1 MKRLAA
7 LFALALT
14 STACLRSTT
23 VVTIKPDGS
32 GTIVQEN
39 GLSPQAMGMMKS
51 MAASQGAQTGGSPEI
66 FGEAQ
71 ARKTADSMGV
81 RFVSGEPIK
90 TAQFEGYRANFAFDD
105 VRKIQMKLNEDPTGG
120 ALGSTGSSSTPPFGF
135 TFERNAASSL
145 LTITLPQDKLP
156 GGGPLGAMGGKLP
169 KSDAAGAD
177 AAQAAQML
185 SMMKVMMQGLFVDV
199 SLNVD
204 GRIVK
209 TNAPHV
215 EGNRLTLLQ
224 LDFDK
229 LLADEAAF
237 QRLQSA
243 SDLKSLDG
251 IAGLKIVTEPKL
263 TIEIAK

>member
-1 MKRLAA
+1 MNSLCA
-7 LFALALT
+7 LLALALT

-51 MAASQGAQTGGSPEI
+51 MAASQGAQTAGSPEI

-71 ARKTADSMGV
+71 ARKTAESMGV

-90 TAQFEGYRANFAFDD
+90 TAQLEGYRANFAFEDI
-105 VRKIQMKLNEDPTGG
+105 RKIQMKMSEDPTGG
-120 ALGSTGSSSTPPFGF
+120 ALGSTGSSASPPFGF
-135 TFERNAASSL
+135 TFEQKAASSL

-156 GGGPLGAMGGKLP
+156 GGSPLGAMGGKMGG
-169 KSDAAGAD
+169 DAAAD
-177 AAQAAQML
+177 PAQTAQML
-185 SMMKVMMQGLFVDV
+185 SMMKVMMQGLFVDI

-237 QRLQSA
+237 QKLQSA
-243 SDLKSLDG
+243 SDLKSLGG
-251 IAGLKIVTEPKL
+251 IAGLKVVTEPKL

>member
-1 MKRLAA
+1 MNRFAA
-7 LFALALT
+7 LFVLALT

-51 MAASQGAQTGGSPEI
+51 MAASQGAQTTGSPEI

-71 ARKTADSMGV
+71 ARKTAESMGV

-90 TAQFEGYRANFAFDD
+90 TGQLEGYRANFAFDD
-105 VRKIQMKLNEDPTGG
+105 IRKLQMKMNEDPTGG
-120 ALGSTGSSSTPPFGF
+120 AMGSTGSSSSTTPFGF
-135 TFERNAASSL
+135 AFEQNAASSL

-156 GGGPLGAMGGKLP
+156 GGPLGAMGGKMGGT
-169 KSDAAGAD
+169 DAAGAD
-177 AAQAAQML
+177 AAQTAQML

-237 QRLQSA
+237 QKLQSA
-243 SDLKSLDG
+243 SDLKSLGG
-251 IAGLKIVTEPKL
+251 IAGLKVVTEPKL
-263 TIEIAK
+263 TIEFAK

>member
-1 MKRLAA
+1 MNRLCA
-7 LFALALT
+7 LLVLALT

-39 GLSPQAMGMMKS
+39 GLSPQAMAMVKG
-51 MAASQGAQTGGSPEI
+51 MAASQGAQTAGTPDL
-66 FGEAQ
+66 FNEAQ
-71 ARKTADSMGV
+71 ARKTAESMGV

-90 TAQFEGYRANFAFDD
+90 TAQVEGYRANFAFDD
-105 VRKIQMKLNEDPTGG
+105 VRKIQMKMSEDPTGG
-120 ALGSTGSSSTPPFGF
+120 ALGATGASASPPFAF
-135 TFERNAASSL
+135 TFEQNAASSL

-169 KSDAAGAD
+169 GGDPAGAD
-177 AAQAAQML
+177 AAQTAQML
-185 SMMKVMMQGLFVDV
+185 SMMKGMMQGLFVDV

-215 EGNRLTLLQ
+215 EGKRLTLLQ

-237 QRLQSA
+237 QKLTSA
-243 SDLKSLDG
+243 SDLKSLGG
-251 IAGLKIVTEPKL
+251 IAGLKVVTEPKL
-263 TIEIAK
+263 TIEFAK

>member
-7 LFALALT
+7 LLAVALI

-51 MAASQGAQTGGSPEI
+51 MAASQGAQTAGSPEI

-71 ARKTADSMGV
+71 ARKTAESMGV

-90 TAQFEGYRANFAFDD
+90 TAQLEGYRANFAFEDI
-105 VRKIQMKLNEDPTGG
+105 RKIQMKMSEDPTGG
-120 ALGSTGSSSTPPFGF
+120 ALGSTGSSASPPFGF
-135 TFERNAASSL
+135 TFEQNAASSL

-156 GGGPLGAMGGKLP
+156 GGGPLGAMGGKMGG
-169 KSDAAGAD
+169 DAPAD
-177 AAQAAQML
+177 PAQTAQML
-185 SMMKVMMQGLFVDV
+185 SMMKVMMQGLFVDI

-237 QRLQSA
+237 QKLQSA
-243 SDLKSLDG
+243 SDLKSLGG
-251 IAGLKIVTEPKL
+251 IAGLKVVTEPKL

>member
-1 MKRLAA
+1 MNRLAV

-39 GLSPQAMGMMKS
+39 GLSAQAMGMMKS
-51 MAASQGAQTGGSPEI
+51 MAASQGAQTGVSPEI

-71 ARKTADSMGV
+71 ARKTAESMGV

-90 TAQFEGYRANFAFDD
+90 TAQVEGYRANFAFDD
-105 VRKIQMKLNEDPTGG
+105 IRKIQMKLNEDPTGG
-120 ALGSTGSSSTPPFGF
+120 ALGSAGSSASPPFGF
-135 TFERNAASSL
+135 TFEQNAASSL

-156 GGGPLGAMGGKLP
+156 GGSPLGAMGGKMP
-169 KSDAAGAD
+169 GGDAAAD
-177 AAQAAQML
+177 PAQTAQML

-209 TNAPHV
+209 TNAQHV

-237 QRLQSA
+237 QKLQSA
-243 SDLKSLDG
+243 SDLKSLGG
-251 IAGLKIVTEPKL
+251 IAGLKVVTEPKL

>member
-14 STACLRSTT
+14 STT

-120 ALGSTGSSSTPPFGF
+120 ALGSAGSSSTPPFGF

-156 GGGPLGAMGGKLP
+156 GGGPLGAMGGKIP

-177 AAQAAQML
+177 AAQTAQML

-209 TNAPHV
+209 TNAPHI

-229 LLADEAAF
+229 LLADETAF
-237 QRLQSA
+237 QKLQSA
-243 SDLKSLDG
+243 SDLKSLGG
-251 IAGLKIVTEPKL
+251 IAGLKVVTEPKL
-263 TIEIAK
+263 TVEIAR